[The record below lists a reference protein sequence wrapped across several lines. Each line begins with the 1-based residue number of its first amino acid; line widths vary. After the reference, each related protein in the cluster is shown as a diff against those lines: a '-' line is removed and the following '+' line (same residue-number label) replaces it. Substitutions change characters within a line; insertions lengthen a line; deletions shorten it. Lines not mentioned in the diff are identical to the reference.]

1 MLHRTSAGIPHDSSG
16 REINYYH
23 VLGVS
28 EEDGPRAIAQAYRM
42 ACLRCHPD
50 KHPELED
57 EFLLVK
63 EAYDTL
69 GNGPKRRKYNAR
81 NQWIRSHAQFVNQS
95 AAVNLPSTP
104 VLRSPSA
111 VGAARRG
118 LRSANQGGQRNG
130 LTASSSVFEL
140 PASVCMTASPS
151 PVLRSRTPWASSR
164 PRLQSR
170 CEPHGRQMPLLVG
183 RGQRSFGQAPKNA
196 WAA

>member
-1 MLHRTSAGIPHDSSG
+1 MMHRTSAGIPHDSSG

-28 EEDGPRAIAQAYRM
+28 EEDGPRAIAQAYRA

-50 KHPELED
+50 KHPESEE

-63 EAYDTL
+63 EAFDTL
-69 GNGPKRRKYNAR
+69 GNGSKRRKYNAR
-81 NQWIRSHAQFVNQS
+81 NQWIRSHAQFVNQTS
-95 AAVNLPSTP
+95 AVTLPSTP

-118 LRSANQGGQRNG
+118 LRPANHGSQRHG
-130 LTASSSVFEL
+130 LLASSSVFEL
-140 PASVCMTASPS
+140 PASVCVASSAS

-164 PRLQSR
+164 SRLQSR
-170 CEPHGRQMPLLVG
+170 CEPQGRQMPLLVG
-183 RGQRSFGQAPKNA
+183 RGQRASGLAPKNA